1 MSKVVLKVCVRD
13 EESIHKE
20 KFVRDYLAPLLKAV
34 NPHIVEVEYH
44 KYVKYGE
51 QVIITYRHG
60 YVKEK
65 DVTADS
71 LQALVVDVFKDGI

>member
-1 MSKVVLKVCVRD
+1 MSKVVLKVCERD
-13 EESIHKE
+13 DDSVQKE
-20 KFVRDYLAPLLKAV
+20 AFVRDYLAPLLKAV

>member
-1 MSKVVLKVCVRD
+1 MGKVIIKVCIRD
-13 EESIHKE
+13 DDSIQKE
-20 KFVRDYLAPLLKAV
+20 IFVRDYLAPLLKAV
-34 NPHIVEVEYH
+34 NSHIVEVEYH
-44 KYVKYGE
+44 KYVNYGE
-51 QVIITYRHG
+51 KVIITYRHG

>member
-34 NPHIVEVEYH
+34 NPHIV
-44 KYVKYGE
+44 
-51 QVIITYRHG
+51 
-60 YVKEK
+60 
-65 DVTADS
+65 
-71 LQALVVDVFKDGI
+71 DGIVEPGEAKVILDEEKNKEMA